1 MDWDGYSPTGCTTS
15 FQAGIGPKQ
24 KIQNTFNSFY
34 SMPDYYVMC
43 AMRFDKWFRCDTIYG
58 DERSKH
64 FDRSPQIGLT
74 NMKQEDH
81 YPCFR
86 EFYETRYACADNI
99 MHFLVELAYHK
110 KARGFLREDV
120 SNVEIRSFPTT
131 FDSPNDPETVTY
143 TY

>member
-1 MDWDGYSPTGCTTS
+1 
-15 FQAGIGPKQ
+15 
-24 KIQNTFNSFY
+24 
-34 SMPDYYVMC
+34 
-43 AMRFDKWFRCDTIYG
+43 
-58 DERSKH
+58 
-64 FDRSPQIGLT
+64 
-74 NMKQEDH
+74 MKQEDH

-131 FDSPNDPETVTY
+131 YDSPNDPETVTY
-143 TY
+143 TYWAHDLNRNKGIISFIKQTPIIIC